1 MCVKHDINLLL
12 HNADV
17 RSDKS
22 GPVRKSKR
30 IASQNLKRE
39 LEKKNNAGELRG
51 KSQSKTPKKKAN
63 IRTTTN
69 ALVTPTTRKYKTKG
83 NVLPSYGPGSSKAT
97 ASSST
102 ARTKSFPPAV
112 HSKRKLDEDYDQV
125 DEDTAA
131 NRSIKRR
138 STNIKNTLAET
149 ANEKKVT
156 DKKGSASSESS
167 SKTNTT
173 AKQTKATEKKPTTS
187 TSTNRQRSTRSKSL
201 LFLIL
206 IVINKNVYIAF
217 KMRPS
222 FIYFLLHINLQQS
235 SSEILHH
242 ILNIKSNFFIAKTL

>member
-1 MCVKHDINLLL
+1 MSTSQDKAEPPPVEETQVLIENKENVPSAVDEPQQHRATIEETPVEDSEATSNQPEP
-12 HNADV
+12 NMTVAAQKDV

-22 GPVRKSKR
+22 GPVRRSKR

-187 TSTNRQRSTRSKSL
+187 TSTNRQRSTRSGKR
-201 LFLIL
+201 
-206 IVINKNVYIAF
+206 Y
-217 KMRPS
+217 
-222 FIYFLLHINLQQS
+222 
-235 SSEILHH
+235 
-242 ILNIKSNFFIAKTL
+242 